1 MKKLVLITSALV
13 LMASP
18 TIAQDKATFQ
28 EMADQFSAAFNKGEI
43 GPVVEQ
49 YNDNSIVLPPGSQMV
64 KGKSNIEKFWK
75 GAMEGIGNVKVTV
88 VEVKPLGP
96 NAAREIGT
104 ITARTKG
111 QSPQDVTGKYV
122 VVWEKVGNEWKNTS
136 DIWNM
141 DK

>member
-1 MKKLVLITSALV
+1 MEKILMVSAFV
-13 LMASP
+13 LMTGPA
-18 TIAQDKATFQ
+18 IAQDQATFQ
-28 EMADQFSAAFNKGEI
+28 KMADQFSVAFNKGEI

-49 YNDNSIVLPPGSQMV
+49 YNENSIVFPPGSEMV

-75 GAMEGIGNVKVTV
+75 GAMEGIGDVKITV

-111 QSPQDVTGKYV
+111 QSPQNVAGKYV

>member
-1 MKKLVLITSALV
+1 
-13 LMASP
+13 
-18 TIAQDKATFQ
+18 
-28 EMADQFSAAFNKGEI
+28 
-43 GPVVEQ
+43 
-49 YNDNSIVLPPGSQMV
+49 MV